1 MSLDLLFSLETGED
15 CDIGSNY
22 SANIFGEISG
32 LEESDAECVPFEDF
46 KRAVTG
52 RLVITLKVKSGL
64 SRQCDS
70 ACAEEEG
77 LKLLANLEEEIN
89 STKPAVIIINED
101 LGQALNTTITIVTNN
116 LTVGNASRS
125 CEEGYV
131 LVNGKC
137 GKCI

>member
-1 MSLDLLFSLETGED
+1 MDFLFSLETGED

-22 SANIFGEISG
+22 DVNIFGEISG
-32 LEESDAECVPFEDF
+32 LEESDAECVPFEDS

-77 LKLLANLEEEIN
+77 LKLLASLEERISSN
-89 STKPAVIIINED
+89 RTAVSIVNED
-101 LGQALNTTITIVTNN
+101 LGLALNTTITANVI
-116 LTVGNASRS
+116 LTSTTRS
-125 CEEGYV
+125 CDEYYA
-131 LVNGKC
+131 LIKGKC
-137 GKCI
+137 GKSTLSIV